1 MSPAE
6 FPSQPAPET
15 IQPYAL
21 FTRQFALPPGKLYLL
36 HGSEPVFQ
44 LAHTVASYALR
55 GGMRVA
61 VADGGN
67 WFNVHALIHAARASQ
82 TNPDRLLKAVHVS
95 RSFTCYQMEQT
106 VAHLLPA
113 FLKSIDSRTAIIFG
127 LLDTLYDEQAPLRE
141 VRHIL
146 QRILAALQAMKADG
160 VSVLI
165 ASLDRSVLP
174 KERNRFSTTL
184 AKAMDHV
191 YRLEYDTRERP
202 LLVREHPSTLHHP
215 RLPLSSSQGGQASS
229 RPQSKESHPPKGAP
243 HGTHRT
249 DVYQYHRQRADK
261 LVKIPPGPSPRR
273 PGNLR

>member
-1 MSPAE
+1 MSSTE
-6 FPSQPAPET
+6 FLSPSAPEP
-15 IQPYAL
+15 IHPYAL
-21 FTRQFALPPGKLYLL
+21 FTQQFALPPGKLYLL

-55 GGMRVA
+55 SGTRVA

-67 WFNVHALIHAARASQ
+67 WFNVHALIHAARAAH
-82 TNPDRLLKAVHVS
+82 TNPDRMLKAMYVS

-106 VAHLLPA
+106 VAHLLPT

-141 VRHIL
+141 VQHIL
-146 QRILAALQAMKADG
+146 QRILAALQTMKADG

-174 KERNRFSTTL
+174 EERNRFSATL

-215 RLPLSSSQGGQASS
+215 SS
-229 RPQSKESHPPKGAP
+229 RLQSKVPHPPKGTAY
-243 HGTHRT
+243 GTHGT
-249 DVYQYHRQRADK
+249 DVYQYHRQRTGK
-261 LVKIPPGPSPRR
+261 LVQIPPRPSPRR

>member
-1 MSPAE
+1 VSSDE
-6 FPSQPAPET
+6 FPAPSAPET

-21 FTRQFALPPGKLYLL
+21 FTQQFALPPGKLYLL
-36 HGSEPVFQ
+36 HGNEPVFQ
-44 LAHTVASYALR
+44 LAHTVASSALR

-61 VADGGN
+61 VVDGGN
-67 WFNVHALIHAARASQ
+67 WFNVHALIHAARAAH
-82 TNPDRLLKAVHVS
+82 TNPDRMLNAMHVS

-113 FLKSIDSRTAIIFG
+113 FLKSIKSRTAIIFG

-146 QRILAALQAMKADG
+146 QRMLAALQAMKADG

-174 KERNRFSTTL
+174 EERNRFSTTL

-202 LLVREHPSTLHHP
+202 LLVREHMPILHHP
-215 RLPLSSSQGGQASS
+215 RLPSGSPQGGQASS
-229 RPQSKESHPPKGAP
+229 RKEPHPPKGAP
-243 HGTHRT
+243 HGTNRT
-249 DVYQYHRQRADK
+249 DVYQYHRQRTDK

-273 PGNLR
+273 PGGLR